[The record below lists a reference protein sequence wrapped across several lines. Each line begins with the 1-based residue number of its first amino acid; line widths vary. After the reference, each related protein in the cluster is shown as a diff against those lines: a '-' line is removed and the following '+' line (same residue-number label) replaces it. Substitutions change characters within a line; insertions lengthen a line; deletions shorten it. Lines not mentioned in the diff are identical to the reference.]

1 MGVGWGGG
9 GGGELEREGERRVSG
24 RMGQERQ
31 GRKEH
36 DCELLAC
43 PSCGMVVCVHMSIQ
57 ICSWTTHFT
66 FLC

>member
-1 MGVGWGGG
+1 MG

-43 PSCGMVVCVHMSIQ
+43 PSCGDGCVCAHEHTNSQLDYSLHLSVL
-57 ICSWTTHFT
+57 TKY
-66 FLC
+66 